1 MSDSTAQ
8 GIRLVAGLG
17 NPGREYEGTRH
28 NVGFAVLDRIAAQ
41 CGVSFVKEPK
51 WDAFIA
57 KVTAG
62 PGLEVVLLKPTTFM
76 NLSGDSV
83 GEFARFHR
91 IPSTATLVVL
101 DDVALPLGAL
111 RLRTDGGSGGQKGLE
126 SVLIHFATEQV
137 PRLRVGV
144 GGAACNRDLSSHVLS
159 RFGAE
164 EQNAAGEAIERA
176 AAAVLCTAR
185 EGMIPAMNLYNAASN
200 SDKSSK
206 QQDTTAIQP

>member
-8 GIRLVAGLG
+8 VIRLVAGLG
-17 NPGREYEGTRH
+17 NPGREYDGTRH
-28 NVGFAVLDRIAAQ
+28 NVGFAVLDRIASKF
-41 CGVSFVKEPK
+41 GVSFVKESK

-57 KVTAG
+57 RVTLY
-62 PGLEVVLLKPTTFM
+62 PGLELVLLKPTTFM

-83 GEFARFHR
+83 GEYARFYR

-111 RLRTDGGSGGQKGLE
+111 RLRTEGGSGGQKGLG

-144 GGAACNRDLSSHVLS
+144 GEASDNRDLSAHVLS
-159 RFGAE
+159 RFSSE
-164 EQNAAGEAIERA
+164 EQYNASEAIERA
-176 AAAVLCTAR
+176 AAAVLCAAR
-185 EGMIPAMNLYNAASN
+185 EGMIPAMNLYNAARN
-200 SDKSSK
+200 SDKSLP
-206 QQDTTAIQP
+206 QQDTIAIQP

>member
-8 GIRLVAGLG
+8 VIRLVAGLG
-17 NPGREYEGTRH
+17 NPGREYDGTRH
-28 NVGFAVLDRIAAQ
+28 NVGFAVLDRIASKF
-41 CGVSFVKEPK
+41 GVSFVKESK

-57 KVTAG
+57 RVTLY
-62 PGLEVVLLKPTTFM
+62 PGLELVLLKPTTFM

-83 GEFARFHR
+83 GEYARFYR

-111 RLRTDGGSGGQKGLE
+111 RLRTEGGSGGQKGLG

-144 GGAACNRDLSSHVLS
+144 GEASDNRDLSAHVLS
-159 RFGAE
+159 RFSSE
-164 EQNAAGEAIERA
+164 EQNNASEAIERA
-176 AAAVLCTAR
+176 AAAVLCAAR
-185 EGMIPAMNLYNAASN
+185 EGMIPAMNLYNAARN
-200 SDKSSK
+200 SDKSLP
-206 QQDTTAIQP
+206 QQDTIAIQP

>member
-8 GIRLVAGLG
+8 AIRLVAGLG

-28 NVGFAVLDRIAAQ
+28 NVGFAVLDRIASQ
-41 CGVSFVKEPK
+41 CGVSFVKETK

-57 KVTAG
+57 KVNVG
-62 PGLEVVLLKPTTFM
+62 PGLELVLLKPTTFM

-83 GEFARFHR
+83 CEYARFHR
-91 IPSTATLVVL
+91 IPSTGTLIVL

-111 RLRTDGGSGGQKGLE
+111 RLRTEGGSGGQKGLE

-144 GGAACNRDLSSHVLS
+144 GGASDNRDLSAHVLS
-159 RFGAE
+159 RFSSE
-164 EQNAAGEAIERA
+164 EQNNAGEAIERA

-185 EGMIPAMNLYNAASN
+185 EGMIPAMNLYNAALN

>member
-28 NVGFAVLDRIAAQ
+28 NVGFAVLDRIASQ
-41 CGVSFVKEPK
+41 CGVSFVKETK

-57 KVTAG
+57 KLTVG
-62 PGLEVVLLKPTTFM
+62 PGLELVLLKPTTFM

-83 GEFARFHR
+83 CEYARFHR
-91 IPSTATLVVL
+91 ISSTATLVVL

-111 RLRTDGGSGGQKGLE
+111 RLRTEGGSGGQKGLE

-144 GGAACNRDLSSHVLS
+144 GGATDNRDLSAHVLS
-159 RFGAE
+159 RFSSE
-164 EQNAAGEAIERA
+164 EQNNASEAIERA
-176 AAAVLCTAR
+176 AAAVLYTVR
-185 EGMIPAMNLYNAASN
+185 EGMIPAMNLYNASLN

-206 QQDTTAIQP
+206 QQETTATQP

>member
-8 GIRLVAGLG
+8 VIRLVAGLG

-28 NVGFAVLDRIAAQ
+28 NVGFDVIDRIASQ
-41 CGVSFVKEPK
+41 YGVSFVKESK

-57 KVTAG
+57 KVNVDAG
-62 PGLEVVLLKPTTFM
+62 QELILLKPTTFM

-83 GEFARFHR
+83 GEYARFYR

-111 RLRTDGGSGGQKGLE
+111 RLRTEGGSGGQKGLG

-144 GGAACNRDLSSHVLS
+144 GKASDGRDLSSHVLS
-159 RFGAE
+159 RFSAE
-164 EQNAAGEAIERA
+164 EKIASEEAIARA
-176 AAAVLCTAR
+176 AAAILCTAR
-185 EGMIPAMNLYNAASN
+185 EGMIPAMNLYNAAPN
-200 SDKSSK
+200 SDKSSP